1 MNPFEVTIMVKINGK
16 EEEVVGQSISE
27 YLSNANYDPRTIVIE
42 INEEIISKNQYDDTI
57 IRDSDIIEII
67 SFMGGGASWTI
78 N

>member
-1 MNPFEVTIMVKINGK
+1 MVRINGK
-16 EEEVVGQSISE
+16 EEEVVGQSLSE

-57 IRDSDIIEII
+57 IRDGDIIEII